1 MKAECA
7 VEGKP
12 GAWEQLITKPRE
24 EYRSTMYRLHHPDTK
39 VDCSS
44 MKRPNPASI
53 VLGLTILLSAS
64 CVSVPDANGIYN
76 GKPVLTRASHPA
88 GGSMR
93 EVKGTYLGRRY
104 FTPPGSKSGLQWI
117 DVYGQ

>member
-1 MKAECA
+1 
-7 VEGKP
+7 
-12 GAWEQLITKPRE
+12 
-24 EYRSTMYRLHHPDTK
+24 
-39 VDCSS
+39 
-44 MKRPNPASI
+44 MKRTNPASI
-53 VLGLTILLSAS
+53 VLGLSMLLSAS
-64 CVSVPDANGIYN
+64 CGTVPDANGTYN

-93 EVKGTYLGRRY
+93 EVKGGTYLGRRY

>member
-1 MKAECA
+1 
-7 VEGKP
+7 
-12 GAWEQLITKPRE
+12 
-24 EYRSTMYRLHHPDTK
+24 MYRLHHPDTK

-53 VLGLTILLSAS
+53 VLGLSMLLSAS
-64 CVSVPDANGIYN
+64 CVSVPDANGTYN

>member
-1 MKAECA
+1 MK
-7 VEGKP
+7 
-12 GAWEQLITKPRE
+12 QTTKP
-24 EYRSTMYRLHHPDTK
+24 T
-39 VDCSS
+39 
-44 MKRPNPASI
+44 SI
-53 VLGLTILLSAS
+53 LLGLSMLLSVS
-64 CVSVPDANGIYN
+64 CGTVPDANGTYN

-93 EVKGTYLGRRY
+93 EVKGGTYLGRRY